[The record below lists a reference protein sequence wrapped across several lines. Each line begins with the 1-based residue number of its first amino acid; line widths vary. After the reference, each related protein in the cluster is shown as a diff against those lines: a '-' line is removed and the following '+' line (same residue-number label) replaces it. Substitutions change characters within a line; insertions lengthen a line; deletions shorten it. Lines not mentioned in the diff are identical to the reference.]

1 MAHEQRFKQE
11 CGGANGSMARAASR
25 PFAPSNHDKKR
36 GTLMPPNQRLQLT
49 GRASSVDVAALS
61 LPLRSH
67 DRTGK

>member
-1 MAHEQRFKQE
+1 
-11 CGGANGSMARAASR
+11 MARAASR